1 MKRSIYLFLMLVLV
15 FSCKSPYEL
24 VRTGPI
30 YTPQPKDAEV
40 KILGWGENTQYEQIA
55 ITDVGEYTLERRI
68 NEAKNAAREAGG
80 TAIMPKLTTDSE
92 LNSKSGFL
100 VQSFLILREKSEDI
114 PETAETKVAVV
125 PENRNAAELEGK
137 SAKTGPDYSNL
148 PRAKYRLLIT
158 DLALLKGT
166 TFRGS
171 MYPVSYYRVPRVL
184 NTYKKKNTHLLLLSS
199 RSGSSRVLLF
209 LPKEQYSAV
218 RTMIKSKKRLDFVY
232 KPVAVYKSKFPVL
245 EYVDTITH

>member
-1 MKRSIYLFLMLVLV
+1 MKRSIYLILMLVLV

-24 VRTGPI
+24 VRTGPM

-40 KILGWGENTQYEQIA
+40 KIIGPGENAPYEQIA

-92 LNSKSGFL
+92 LNTKSGFL

-114 PETAETKVAVV
+114 TETPEKQVAIAPADKNTAEI
-125 PENRNAAELEGK
+125 EGK
-137 SAKTGPDYSNL
+137 AAKTGPDYSNL
-148 PRAKYRLLIT
+148 PRAKYRLLLT

-171 MYPVSYYRVPRVL
+171 MYPVSYYRIPRVL
-184 NTYKKKNTHLLLLSS
+184 KTFKKKNSHLLLLSS

-209 LPKEQYSAV
+209 LPKDKYHTV
-218 RTMIKSKKRLDFVY
+218 KTMIKSKKRLDFVY
-232 KPVAVYKSKFPVL
+232 KPVAVYKSKLPVL
-245 EYVDTITH
+245 EYIDTITH

>member
-1 MKRSIYLFLMLVLV
+1 MKRSIYLFLMLVLM

-30 YTPQPKDAEV
+30 YPPQPQDAEV
-40 KILGWGENTQYEQIA
+40 KIVGWGEKAHYEQIA
-55 ITDVGEYTLERRI
+55 IADVGEYTLDRRI
-68 NEAKNAAREAGG
+68 QEAMKAAREAGG

-92 LNSKSGFL
+92 LNAKSGFL
-100 VQSFLILREKSEDI
+100 VQSFLILKEKSEDI
-114 PETAETKVAVV
+114 AETPEQKVATV
-125 PENRNAAELEGK
+125 PVEKKGGDIEG
-137 SAKTGPDYSNL
+137 KTGPDYSNL
-148 PRAKYRLLIT
+148 PRAKYRLLLS

-171 MYPVSYYRVPRVL
+171 MYPVRYYRVPRTL
-184 NTYKKKNTHLLLLSS
+184 KTYRKTNSHLLLLSS

-209 LPKEQYSAV
+209 LPKDKYTAV
-218 RTMIKSKKRLDFVY
+218 RAMIKSKKRLDFVY

-245 EYVDTITH
+245 EYVDTIAH